1 MSLEVEL
8 LVLQQLVLA
17 AASNIPGTSAAK
29 NVRSLKEKV
38 GLRRSA
44 GSLLIPDVTGTACW
58 SKAPALKKTLEFR
71 NS

>member
-44 GSLLIPDVTGTACW
+44 QGLG
-58 SKAPALKKTLEFR
+58 FR
-71 NS
+71 F